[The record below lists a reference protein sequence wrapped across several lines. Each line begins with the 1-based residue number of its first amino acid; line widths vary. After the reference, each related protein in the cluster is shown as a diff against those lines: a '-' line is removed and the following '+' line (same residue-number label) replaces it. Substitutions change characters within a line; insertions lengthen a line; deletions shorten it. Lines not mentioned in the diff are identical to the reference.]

1 MKIKIDALK
10 DYDPTKA
17 NCALRATWVPTVEW
31 NKNLEDD
38 EKVTVEI
45 EYLKSAT
52 VTDFMVTTQDSEG
65 EKGTRFDFRKIFRKQ
80 VKKINNLEINGHA
93 LTKAMDVLEFP
104 SCMYTDTLVHNV
116 AAHLISSLSLTGDEI
131 KN

>member
-10 DYDPTKA
+10 DYDPNKA
-17 NCALRATWVPTVEW
+17 NSTLRMTWIPTVEW
-31 NKNLEDD
+31 NQNLEAD

-52 VTDFMVTTQDSEG
+52 VSEFMITSVNDEG
-65 EKGTRFDFRKIFRKQ
+65 EKETRFDFRKIFKKQ
-80 VKKINNLEINGHA
+80 VKRINNLEINGYA
-93 LTKAMDVLEFP
+93 LAKATDVLDFP

-116 AAHLISSLSLTGDEI
+116 AAYLISSLSLTGEEI